1 MIPAAEKCQYRQAAG
16 AFFFLQ
22 GFVFLS
28 WASRIPDIKKNLTLN
43 DAELGFVFMVMP
55 VAQFLTMA
63 GAGYL
68 ISRKGSRWTLSLAAI
83 LYPALLAGIGMAS
96 SLTLLCLVLAC
107 FGILGN
113 LSNLSVNTQGL
124 GVERLYGKNI
134 MSSFHGIWSL
144 GALCGTGL
152 GFLMIHRH
160 IAPVPHFLIV
170 WGLSIVLFLS
180 MRRRLLPSDDVT
192 GKGDSLP
199 QARVRPEPLIILLG
213 LIAFCGMV
221 CEGTL
226 VDWVGVYFS
235 RVAGAASR
243 ITGLGLATFMTAM
256 VLGRF
261 IADRLASRFNT
272 LAVIRLS
279 GILATAGLLLII
291 FSPFSWLSLTGIFLT
306 GLGLSSVVPLCYSLV
321 GKSTHAN
328 PGVALSWVSSISFLG
343 FFLGPPAVGFLSKMF
358 DLRCAF
364 GLTASLGVALT
375 LLTLPVGKR
384 LMFRERK
391 SLKSEIF

>member
-1 MIPAAEKCQYRQAAG
+1 MHEKCRHRQAAG

-28 WASRIPDIKKNLTLN
+28 WASRIPDIKKILSLS

-83 LYPALLAGIGMAS
+83 LYPAMLTGVGMAS
-96 SLTLLCLVLAC
+96 SLTLLCIVLAC

-124 GVERLYGKNI
+124 GVERLYGKSI
-134 MSSFHGIWSL
+134 MSSFHGIWSV

-152 GFLMIHRH
+152 GFLMIHWH
-160 IAPVPHFLIV
+160 IDPFPHFLAV
-170 WGLSIVLFLS
+170 WGLSLVLFLF
-180 MRRRLLPSDDVT
+180 MRRQLLPADDEAKKET
-192 GKGDSLP
+192 SRP
-199 QARVRPEPLIILLG
+199 QTRIRPEPLIILLG

-235 RVAGAASR
+235 RVVGAASR
-243 ITGLGLATFMTAM
+243 ITGLGLASFMTAM

-261 IADRLASRFNT
+261 TADHLASRFHT

-279 GILATAGLLLII
+279 GILTTAGLLLII
-291 FSPFSWLSLTGIFLT
+291 FSPFPWLSLTGIFLT

-321 GKSTHAN
+321 GKSTHLN

-343 FFLGPPAVGFLSKMF
+343 FFLGPPAVGFLSKIF
-358 DLRCAF
+358 DLRYAF
-364 GLTASLGVALT
+364 GLTASLAVALT

-384 LMFRERK
+384 LVSRERN
-391 SLKSEIF
+391 ERT